1 MRKVSKIIILAMIF
15 VYILTGCT
23 TDSKNIDDQV
33 YAIMIGID
41 KGVDNKIRLTV
52 QFPTYKG
59 GGGGSASGAGGG
71 GGGGGKSEEKES
83 GQVDGT
89 IVTTVESSTVLEGIN
104 LLSTSTSRH
113 ISLVHCKGII
123 FSEQLAYEGINLY
136 LSDFARF
143 RETRRIA
150 TVGICRGKA
159 EDYIMENKTLIGEN
173 ISKSIELAFSQSENS
188 GLFPMAF
195 FTNVYRSTISPY
207 SQPYALYVG
216 LNNFKNLKKE
226 TEEEPPLKTDE
237 QFYPG
242 EVPKKGNL
250 KQEMIG
256 TAVFNGDKLTGT
268 LNADETRYFMM
279 IINEFK
285 HGILTVEDKKNP
297 GMAIPFDL
305 RPGRKPDIKVRFD
318 KSKPVIDL
326 NLNIEAD
333 IVGIQS
339 GMHYESIDKMNELN
353 GLLKGS
359 IEDGVSKTVE
369 KVQKQM
375 GTDIFGFGYY
385 AASKFLTINDFEKY
399 NWLSHFIDAKINVSV
414 YTNIRRT
421 GLMAESM
428 PVRYSDKTA
437 K

>member
-1 MRKVSKIIILAMIF
+1 MLKVSKIIVLLITF

-23 TDSKNIDDQV
+23 TDSKNIDDQA
-33 YAIMIGID
+33 YAIMVGID
-41 KGVDNKIRLTV
+41 KGVENKIRLTV

-59 GGGGSASGAGGG
+59 GGNGSSSGAGGG
-71 GGGGGKSEEKES
+71 GGGSEEKES
-83 GQVDGT
+83 GQIGGT
-89 IVTTVESSTVLEGIN
+89 VVTSIECSTVLEGIN
-104 LLSTSTSRH
+104 LLSTSTTRH
-113 ISLVHCKGII
+113 ISLFHCKAII
-123 FSEQLAYEGINLY
+123 FSEQLAYEGINFY

-150 TVGICRGKA
+150 TIGVCRGKA

-173 ISKSIELAFSQSENS
+173 ISKSIELSFAQSKNS
-188 GLFPMAF
+188 GLFPLVG
-195 FTNVYRSTISPY
+195 FTNFYKSTISPY
-207 SQPYALYVG
+207 SQAYSVYMG
-216 LNNFKNLKKE
+216 INNFKKLENENKGQN
-226 TEEEPPLKTDE
+226 PPLKTDE
-237 QFYPG
+237 QYYPG
-242 EVPKKGNL
+242 EVPKKGNK

-268 LNADETRYFMM
+268 LNADETRYFLM
-279 IINEFK
+279 IVNEFK
-285 HGILTVEDKKNP
+285 HGILTVEDKKHP

-305 RPGRKPDIKVRFD
+305 RPGRKSDIKVRFD
-318 KSKPVIDL
+318 KSTPVIDI

-339 GMHYESIDKMNELN
+339 GMHYESLDKIKELN
-353 GLLKGS
+353 GLLKGC
-359 IEDGVSKTVE
+359 IEDEVRKTVE

-385 AASKFLTINDFEKY
+385 AASKFLTIDDFEKY
-399 NWLSHFIDAKINVSV
+399 NWVSHFIDAKINVSV
-414 YTNIRRT
+414 YTNVRRT

-428 PVRYSDKTA
+428 PVRYRTKTA

>member
-1 MRKVSKIIILAMIF
+1 MLKVSKVIVLLITF

-23 TDSKNIDDQV
+23 TDSKNIDDQA
-33 YAIMIGID
+33 YAIMVGID
-41 KGVDNKIRLTV
+41 KGVDNKIRVTV

-59 GGGGSASGAGGG
+59 GGNGSSSGAGGG
-71 GGGGGKSEEKES
+71 GGGKSEKES

-89 IVTTVESSTVLEGIN
+89 VVTTIECSTVLEGIN

-113 ISLVHCKGII
+113 ISLVHCKAII

-150 TVGICRGKA
+150 TIGICRGKA

-173 ISKSIELAFSQSENS
+173 ISKSIELSFSQSRNS
-188 GLFPMAF
+188 GLFPMMA
-195 FTNVYRSTISPY
+195 FTNFYKSTVSAYTQPY
-207 SQPYALYVG
+207 SLYMG
-216 LNNFKNLKKE
+216 INNFKNLKKE
-226 TEEEPPLKTDE
+226 NKGQDSPLETDE
-237 QFYPG
+237 DYYPG
-242 EVPKKGNL
+242 DVPKKGNI
-250 KQEMIG
+250 KQENIG

-279 IINEFK
+279 VINEFK
-285 HGILTVEDKKNP
+285 HGILTIEDKKHP
-297 GMAIPFDL
+297 GLAIPFDL

-318 KSKPVIDL
+318 KSTPVIDV

-339 GMHYESIDKMNELN
+339 GMHYESLDKIEELN
-353 GLLKGS
+353 GLLKDN
-359 IEDGVSKTVE
+359 IENGVRKTIE

-385 AASKFLTINDFEKY
+385 ASSKFLTINDFEKY
-399 NWLSHFIDAKINVSV
+399 NWLSHFIDAKINISV
-414 YTNIRRT
+414 YTNVRRT

-428 PVRYSDKTA
+428 PVRYRNKIE

>member
-1 MRKVSKIIILAMIF
+1 MRKVSKVIILAMLFI
-15 VYILTGCT
+15 YILTGCT
-23 TDSKNIDDQV
+23 PDSVNIDDQV
-33 YAIMIGID
+33 YAIMVGID
-41 KGVDNKIRLTV
+41 KGVENKIRMTV

-59 GGGGSASGAGGG
+59 GGSGGSPGAGGG
-71 GGGGGKSEEKES
+71 GGGKEEKES

-89 IVTTVESSTVLEGIN
+89 IVTTVECSTVLEGIN
-104 LLSTSTSRH
+104 LLSTSTTRH

-123 FSEQLAYEGINLY
+123 FSEELAYQGINY
-136 LSDFARF
+136 YMSDFARF

-150 TVGICRGKA
+150 SIGVCRGKA
-159 EDYIMENKTLIGEN
+159 EDYIMENKTPIGEN
-173 ISKSIELAFSQSENS
+173 ISKSIELAFAQSESS
-188 GLFPMAF
+188 GLFPKVTRF
-195 FTNVYRSTISPY
+195 YKDTISPY

-226 TEEEPPLKTDE
+226 INGEPPLKTEE

-242 EVPKKGNL
+242 EVPKKGDI
-250 KQEMIG
+250 KQEMVG
-256 TAVFNGDKLTGT
+256 TAVFNGDKLAGT

-279 IINEFK
+279 VINQFK
-285 HGILTVEDKKNP
+285 HGILTVEDKKYP

-318 KSKPVIDL
+318 KSTPVIDIK
-326 NLNIEAD
+326 LNIEAD

-339 GMHYESIDKMNELN
+339 GMHYESIDKINELN
-353 GLLKGS
+353 ELLKGS
-359 IEDGVSKTVE
+359 IKDGVTKTIE

-385 AASKFLTINDFEKY
+385 AAGKFLTIDDFEKY
-399 NWLSHFIDAKINVSV
+399 NWLSHFIDAKININVN
-414 YTNIRRT
+414 TNIRRT

-428 PVRYSDKTA
+428 PVRYRNKTA

>member
-1 MRKVSKIIILAMIF
+1 MLKVRKVIVLLITF

-23 TDSKNIDDQV
+23 TDSKNIDDQA

-41 KGVDNKIRLTV
+41 KGVENKIRVTV

-59 GGGGSASGAGGG
+59 GGNGSSSGAGGG
-71 GGGGGKSEEKES
+71 GGSEEKES

-89 IVTTVESSTVLEGIN
+89 IVTTIECSTVLEGIN
-104 LLSTSTSRH
+104 LLNTSTSRH
-113 ISLVHCKGII
+113 ISLVHCKAII
-123 FSEQLAYEGINLY
+123 FSEQVAYEGINLY

-150 TVGICRGKA
+150 TIGVCRGKA

-173 ISKSIELAFSQSENS
+173 ISKSIELSFSQSRNS
-188 GLFPMAF
+188 GLFPMTP
-195 FTNVYRSTISPY
+195 FTNFYKSTISPY
-207 SQPYALYVG
+207 SQAYSVYMG
-216 LNNFKNLKKE
+216 INNFKNLEKE
-226 TEEEPPLKTDE
+226 NKGQEPPLKSNE
-237 QFYPG
+237 QYYPG
-242 EVPKKGNL
+242 DVPKKGNL

-279 IINEFK
+279 VVDQFK
-285 HGILTVEDKKNP
+285 HGILTVEDKKHP

-305 RPGRKPDIKVRFD
+305 RPGRKPSIKVRFD
-318 KSKPVIDL
+318 KSTPVIDI

-339 GMHYESIDKMNELN
+339 GMHYESIDKINELN
-353 GLLKGS
+353 ELLKGS
-359 IEDGVSKTVE
+359 IEDGLKKTVE

-385 AASKFLTINDFEKY
+385 AASRFLTINDFEKY

-414 YTNIRRT
+414 YTNVRRT

-428 PVRYSDKTA
+428 PVRYRDKTE

>member
-1 MRKVSKIIILAMIF
+1 MRKISKVIILAILF

-23 TDSKNIDDQV
+23 PDSKNIDDQV
-33 YAIMIGID
+33 YAIMVGID
-41 KGVDNKIRLTV
+41 KGVENKIRLTV

-59 GGGGSASGAGGG
+59 GGDGGSPAAR
-71 GGGGGKSEEKES
+71 GGGGGKEEKES

-89 IVTTVESSTVLEGIN
+89 IVTTVECSTVLEGIN
-104 LLSTSTSRH
+104 LLSTSTTRH

-123 FSEQLAYEGINLY
+123 FSEELAYQGINY
-136 LSDFARF
+136 YMSDFARF

-150 TVGICRGKA
+150 SVGVCRGKA
-159 EDYIMENKTLIGEN
+159 EDYIMENKTPIGEN
-173 ISKSIELAFSQSENS
+173 ISKSIELAFAQSQSS
-188 GLFPMAF
+188 GLFPKVTKF
-195 FTNVYRSTISPY
+195 YKDTISPY
-207 SQPYALYVG
+207 SQPYTLYVG

-226 TEEEPPLKTDE
+226 INGEPPLKTEE

-242 EVPKKGNL
+242 EVPKKGDI
-250 KQEMIG
+250 KQEMVG
-256 TAVFNGDKLTGT
+256 TAVFNGDKLVGT

-279 IINEFK
+279 VINQFK
-285 HGILTVEDKKNP
+285 HGIMTVEDKKYP

-318 KSKPVIDL
+318 KSTPVIDIK
-326 NLNIEAD
+326 LNIEAD

-339 GMHYESIDKMNELN
+339 GMHYESIDKINELN
-353 GLLKGS
+353 ELLKGS
-359 IEDGVSKTVE
+359 IEDGVTKTVE

-385 AASKFLTINDFEKY
+385 AAGKFLTIDDFEKY
-399 NWLSHFIDAKINVSV
+399 NWLSHFIDAKININVN
-414 YTNIRRT
+414 TNIRRT

-428 PVRYSDKTA
+428 PVRYRNKTA

>member
-1 MRKVSKIIILAMIF
+1 MRKVSKVIVLLITVA
-15 VYILTGCT
+15 YILTGCT
-23 TDSKNIDDQV
+23 TDSKNIDDQA
-33 YAIMIGID
+33 YAIMVGID
-41 KGVDNKIRLTV
+41 KGVNNKIRVTV

-59 GGGGSASGAGGG
+59 GGNGGSPGAGGG
-71 GGGGGKSEEKES
+71 GGGSEEKES

-89 IVTTVESSTVLEGIN
+89 IVTTVECSTVLEGIN

-113 ISLVHCKGII
+113 ISLFHCKAII
-123 FSEQLAYEGINLY
+123 FSEQLAYDGINFY

-150 TVGICRGKA
+150 TIGICRGTA
-159 EDYIMENKTLIGEN
+159 EEYIMENKTLIGEN
-173 ISKSIELAFSQSENS
+173 IAKSIELLFAQSRNS
-188 GLFPMAF
+188 GLFPIMG
-195 FTNVYRSTISPY
+195 FTKFYKSTISPY
-207 SQPYALYVG
+207 SQAYSLYMG
-216 LNNFKNLKKE
+216 INNFKNLEKKNKGQG
-226 TEEEPPLKTDE
+226 TPLNTNEEY
-237 QFYPG
+237 YPG
-242 EVPKKGNL
+242 EVPKKGNK

-256 TAVFNGDKLTGT
+256 TAIFNGDKLTGT

-279 IINEFK
+279 VVNEFK
-285 HGILTVEDKKNP
+285 HGILTIEDKKHR

-318 KSKPVIDL
+318 KSTPIIDI

-339 GMHYESIDKMNELN
+339 GMHYESIDKINELN
-353 GLLKGS
+353 EQLKAS
-359 IEDGVSKTVE
+359 IQDGVQKTVE

-385 AASKFLTINDFEKY
+385 AASKFITINDFEKY
-399 NWLSHFIDAKINVSV
+399 NWLSHFIDAKINVV
-414 YTNIRRT
+414 VHTNVRRT
-421 GLMAESM
+421 GLMAESL
-428 PVRYSDKTA
+428 PVRYREKTA